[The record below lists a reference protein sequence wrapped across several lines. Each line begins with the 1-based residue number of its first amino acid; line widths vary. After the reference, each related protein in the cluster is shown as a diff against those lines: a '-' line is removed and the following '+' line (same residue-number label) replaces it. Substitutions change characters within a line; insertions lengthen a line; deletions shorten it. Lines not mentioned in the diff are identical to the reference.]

1 MVDHRETAIGVKKI
15 GNKPIKTLLV
25 EDNPGDSRLIREM
38 LAEAKGV
45 AFDLKYANRLQ
56 TGLEHLDKGGIDVV
70 LLDLGLPDSQGLE
83 TLNKTY
89 VQAPEV
95 PIVVLTGLDDEML
108 GVQAVNRGAQDY
120 LVKRQVDVN
129 LLVRAIRY
137 AIERKQAEER
147 ERQLQLQL
155 NLSSR
160 LASVGIMAS
169 GVAHEINNPLT
180 SVIGFTQLL
189 MQKDVPKDVREVV
202 EIINDNAQRV
212 AGIVKN
218 LLAFAQQQKLERTC
232 VNINEII
239 QATLTMRA
247 YSMESSN
254 IKVTTQLD
262 PALPWTMADDAQLR
276 QVFLNLIL
284 NAETEM
290 KSAHGMGNLL
300 IKTERIENT
309 IQVSFADDGPGIPK
323 ENLVHLFIPFFT
335 TRKVGKGTGLG
346 LSICHGVISE
356 HGGRIYVKSELSKGA
371 TFVVELPIVAEEEDI
386 KLA

>member
-1 MVDHRETAIGVKKI
+1 M

-38 LAEAKGV
+38 LAEARGV
-45 AFDLKYANRLQ
+45 TFNLEYADRLQ
-56 TGLEHLDKGGIDVV
+56 TGLEHLREGGIDVV

-83 TLNKTY
+83 TLSKIY
-89 VQAPEV
+89 AQALEV

-120 LVKRQVDVN
+120 LVKGQVDVN
-129 LLVRAIRY
+129 LLVRALRY
-137 AIERKQAEER
+137 AIERKRAEER

-155 NLSSR
+155 ELSSR
-160 LASVGIMAS
+160 LASVGMMAT

-180 SVIGFTQLL
+180 SVIGFAELL
-189 MQKDVPKDVREVV
+189 MQKDVPKDVVEVV

-218 LLAFAQQQKLERTC
+218 LLTFAHQQKLERTY

-239 QATLTMRA
+239 QATLAIRA
-247 YSMESSN
+247 YSMETNN

-262 PALPWTMADDAQLR
+262 PELPRTMADESQLR
-276 QVFLNLIL
+276 QVFLNLII

-290 KSAHGMGNLL
+290 KLAHGVGNLL
-300 IKTERIENT
+300 IKTGRIEST
-309 IQVSFADDGPGIPK
+309 IQISFADDGPGISE
-323 ENLVHLFIPFFT
+323 ENLVHLFVPFFT
-335 TRKVGKGTGLG
+335 TRQVGKGTGLG
-346 LSICHGVISE
+346 LSICHTIIAE
-356 HGGRIYVKSELSKGA
+356 HGGRISAKSKLGKGA
-371 TFVVELPIVAEEEDI
+371 TFIVELPIVTEEDDME
-386 KLA
+386 LA